1 MKKTSIMLLLLVAP
15 MLPMADHISERQAR
29 EAALGFVADRF
40 SVSAR
45 SVQGKAANMKLA
57 ARNEYHYI
65 YNVGEKGGYV
75 IVAADDA
82 VGGDLV
88 LGYADSGRFDADSIP
103 PALRWW
109 IGEYDRQMDYLRRNG
124 MRISTAPQQNT
135 DENQMLEIK
144 PMLTSKWGQAD
155 PFNRKCPKE
164 GDDYCPTG
172 CLSTAL
178 AQILYYNRWPEKGYG
193 FVDETDLSTHTYRW
207 DEMTDTYDAGSSKAS
222 IDAVATLMA
231 DLGKASK
238 TKYSVVGSGAY
249 PYNGLWRCGGISDTS
264 MWKTYRARTT

>member
-1 MKKTSIMLLLLVAP
+1 
-15 MLPMADHISERQAR
+15 
-29 EAALGFVADRF
+29 
-40 SVSAR
+40 
-45 SVQGKAANMKLA
+45 MKLA

-135 DENQMLEIK
+135 DENQLLENK
-144 PMLTSKWGQAD
+144 PMLTSMWGQDD
-155 PFNRKCPKE
+155 PFNR
-164 GDDYCPTG
+164 
-172 CLSTAL
+172 
-178 AQILYYNRWPEKGYG
+178 
-193 FVDETDLSTHTYRW
+193 
-207 DEMTDTYDAGSSKAS
+207 
-222 IDAVATLMA
+222 
-231 DLGKASK
+231 
-238 TKYSVVGSGAY
+238 
-249 PYNGLWRCGGISDTS
+249 
-264 MWKTYRARTT
+264 